1 MKFSEKWL
9 REIVNPKVD
18 SEKLSYQ
25 LTMAGLEVDGIT
37 KACEKF
43 YGLFVS
49 EIISIK
55 KHPNADKLHICE
67 VDCGEKELL
76 TIVCGAPNVKQGM
89 RTVLAKVGAQLPN
102 KPKLKSVLLKGVESH
117 GMLCSA
123 SEIGLSDESVGIIE
137 LSSLDPIG
145 KSLNEIIGDDDNI
158 IDISLTPNRGDCLS
172 IYGIAREVAAI
183 NKIDFNNYE
192 MNITEITTNTI
203 RQVELSAKAECPR
216 YICRV
221 IENVELN
228 IKTPLWMSEKLRCSG
243 IQNLNI
249 IVDIANF
256 VMLELGQPLHIFDND
271 KLKNTIEVRFPKGKE
286 KLKLLDE
293 TDIVINAETLLI
305 ADESGALAMAGLMGG
320 FDSAVSNQTK
330 NVLIESAFFKP
341 EIIIGEARQ
350 YGIHTESSHRFERGV
365 DPELQQMAI
374 ERASQLVL
382 MLCGGNAGPITEKK
396 NGIEI
401 PKNKEIL
408 LRGTQIKRLLGIDF
422 EKKFVIDSFARL
434 GMTCEYEKDEWKVI
448 PPSHRFD
455 IKIEADLIEELA
467 RIYGYDAIPTSSS
480 ASSSIIKLTKYN
492 HQTISQIREILINR
506 NYQEAIT
513 YSFVD
518 PDIHR
523 LVSSKAK
530 PLVLIN
536 PIAPELSEMRTSLLP
551 GLINALKRNVKRH
564 KERVRLFETGLIF
577 EGKEELLQEYHVGGI
592 IYENSNKKQWDKEI
606 SLCDFFSIKCDME
619 VILRHLVGSGKL
631 RFSEDSVNILH
642 PGQGM
647 GIYINEIEAG
657 YFGQLHPGICSQLG
671 FTKNIFVFDL
681 NIELFTKKETIRYKK
696 ISKFPIIKRDIAV
709 VIDEKVTFKEVS
721 DSVKNDAS
729 DLLVNLE
736 LFDLYQGEGI
746 EKGKKSLALGL
757 TFQSIHGTLKDE
769 EIENNMHNVIKGLYD
784 RLNAKLRE

>member
-18 SEKLSYQ
+18 SEELSYQ

-43 YGLFVS
+43 DGLFIS
-49 EIISIK
+49 EVISIK

-76 TIVCGAPNVKQGM
+76 TIVCGASNVKQGM
-89 RTVLAKVGAQLPN
+89 HTVLAKVGAQLPN
-102 KPKLKSVLLKGVESH
+102 KPKLKSVQLKGVESH

-123 SEIGLSDESVGIIE
+123 SEIGLGDESAGIIE

-145 KSLNEIIGDDDNI
+145 KSLNGIIGDDDNI

-183 NKIDFNNYE
+183 NKIDFNNHK
-192 MNITEITTNTI
+192 MNIAEITTSTV
-203 RQVELSAKAECPR
+203 RQVKLSAKIECPR

-221 IENVELN
+221 IENVDLD

-243 IQNLNI
+243 IQNINI
-249 IVDIANF
+249 IIDIANF

-293 TDIVINAETLLI
+293 TDIAINAETLLI
-305 ADESGALAMAGLMGG
+305 ADESGALAIAGLMGG

-330 NVLIESAFFKP
+330 NILIESAFFKP

-350 YGIHTESSHRFERGV
+350 YGLHTESSRRFERGV

-382 MLCGGNAGPITEKK
+382 VLCGGNAGPIIEEK
-396 NGIEI
+396 NDIEI

-408 LRGTQIKRLLGIDF
+408 LRETQIKRLLGIDF
-422 EKKFVIDSFARL
+422 EEKFVVDLFVRL
-434 GMTCEYEKDEWKVI
+434 GMICEYGKNEWKVI
-448 PPSHRFD
+448 PPPHRFD

-467 RIYGYDAIPTSSS
+467 RIYGYDAIPASSS
-480 ASSSIIKLTKYN
+480 GGSSIIKLIKYN
-492 HQTISQIREILINR
+492 HQTINQIREILINR
-506 NYQEAIT
+506 DYQEVIT

-523 LVSSKAK
+523 LVSSKTN
-530 PLVLIN
+530 PLMLTN

-551 GLINALKRNVKRH
+551 GLINALQRNVKRH

-577 EGKEELLQEYHVGGI
+577 EGKKELLQEYHVGGI
-592 IYENSNKKQWDKEI
+592 IYENSEQKQWNKEV
-606 SLCDFFSIKCDME
+606 SLCDFFDIKCDME
-619 VILRHLVGSGKL
+619 VILGHLVGNEKL
-631 RFSEDSVNILH
+631 RFSEDNVGVLH

-736 LFDLYQGEGI
+736 LFDLYHGEGI

-769 EIENNMHNVIKGLYD
+769 EIENNMHNVIKGLSD

>member
-18 SEKLSYQ
+18 SEELSYQ

-37 KACEKF
+37 KACKKF
-43 YGLFVS
+43 DGLFVS
-49 EIISIK
+49 EVTSIK

-102 KPKLKSVLLKGVESH
+102 KPKLKSVQLKGVESH

-137 LSSLDPIG
+137 LSLLDPIG

-183 NKIDFNNYE
+183 NKIDFNNHE
-192 MNITEITTNTI
+192 MNIAKITTSTV
-203 RQVELSAKAECPR
+203 RQVELSAKTECPR

-221 IENVELN
+221 IENVDLDM
-228 IKTPLWMSEKLRCSG
+228 KTPLWMSEKLRCSG
-243 IQNLNI
+243 IQNINI

-293 TDIVINAETLLI
+293 TDIAISAETLLI
-305 ADESGALAMAGLMGG
+305 ADESGVLAMAGLMGG

-330 NVLIESAFFKP
+330 NILIESAFFKP

-350 YGIHTESSHRFERGV
+350 YGLYTESSHRFERGV

-374 ERASQLVL
+374 ERASELILV
-382 MLCGGNAGPITEKK
+382 LCGGNAGPIMEEK
-396 NGIEI
+396 NDIEI

-408 LRGTQIKRLLGIDF
+408 LRETQIKRLLGIDF
-422 EKKFVIDSFARL
+422 EEKFVVDSFVRL
-434 GMTCEYEKDEWKVI
+434 GMICEYGKNEWKVI

-480 ASSSIIKLTKYN
+480 VSSSIIKLTKYN
-492 HQTISQIREILINR
+492 HQAISQIRDILINR
-506 NYQEAIT
+506 NYQEVIT

-523 LVSSKAK
+523 LVSSKTK
-530 PLVLIN
+530 PLTLIN

-551 GLINALKRNVKRH
+551 GLINALQRNVKRH

-577 EGKEELLQEYHVGGI
+577 EGKKELLQEYHVGGI
-592 IYENSNKKQWDKEI
+592 IYENNEQKQWSKEI
-606 SLCDFFSIKCDME
+606 SLCDFFNIKCDME
-619 VILRHLVGSGKL
+619 VILKHLVGSEKL
-631 RFSEDSVNILH
+631 RFSEDSVSILH

-647 GIYINEIEAG
+647 GIHINEIEAG

-681 NIELFTKKETIRYKK
+681 NIGLFTKKETIRYKK

-721 DSVKNDAS
+721 DSVRNDAS

-736 LFDLYQGEGI
+736 LFDLYHGEGI

>member
-18 SEKLSYQ
+18 SEELSYQ

-43 YGLFVS
+43 DGLFVS
-49 EIISIK
+49 EVTSIK

-89 RTVLAKVGAQLPN
+89 HTVLAKVGAQLPN
-102 KPKLKSVLLKGVESH
+102 QSKLKSVQLKGVESH

-123 SEIGLSDESVGIIE
+123 SEIGLSDESDGIIE

-145 KSLNEIIGDDDNI
+145 KSLNETIGDDDNI

-172 IYGIAREVAAI
+172 VYGIAREVAAI
-183 NKIDFNNYE
+183 NKIDFNNHE
-192 MNITEITTNTI
+192 MKIAEITTSTV
-203 RQVELSAKAECPR
+203 RQVKLSAKSDCPR

-221 IENVELN
+221 IENVDLE

-243 IQNLNI
+243 IQNINI

-256 VMLELGQPLHIFDND
+256 VMLELGQPLHMFDND

-286 KLKLLDE
+286 KLKLLDD

-305 ADESGALAMAGLMGG
+305 ADESGVLAVAGLMGG
-320 FDSAVSNQTK
+320 LDSAVSNQTK
-330 NVLIESAFFKP
+330 NLLIESAFFKP
-341 EIIIGEARQ
+341 ETIIGEARQ

-365 DPELQQMAI
+365 DPELQQIAI
-374 ERASQLVL
+374 ERASELILV
-382 MLCGGNAGPITEKK
+382 LCGGNAGPIVEEK
-396 NGIEI
+396 NDIEI

-408 LRGTQIKRLLGIDF
+408 LRETQIKRLLGIDF
-422 EKKFVIDSFARL
+422 EEKFVVDSFVRL
-434 GMTCEYEKDEWKVI
+434 GMTCNHIKNKWKVI

-467 RIYGYDAIPTSSS
+467 RIYGYDTIPTGSSV
-480 ASSSIIKLTKYN
+480 SSSIIKSTKYS
-492 HQTISQIREILINR
+492 HQILSQIREILINR

-513 YSFVD
+513 FSFVD

-523 LVSSKAK
+523 LVGSKTK
-530 PLVLIN
+530 PLILMN

-551 GLINALKRNVKRH
+551 GLINALQRNVKRH

-577 EGKEELLQEYHVGGI
+577 ENKKELLQEHHVGGI
-592 IYENSNKKQWDKEI
+592 IYGNNEQKQWDNEI
-606 SLCDFFSIKCDME
+606 SSFDFFNIKCDME
-619 VILRHLVGSGKL
+619 VVLGHLVGSEEL
-631 RFSEDSVNILH
+631 RFSEDSVSILH

-647 GIYINEIEAG
+647 GIYINEIEVG
-657 YFGQLHPGICSQLG
+657 YFGQLHPSICSQLG
-671 FTKNIFVFDL
+671 FTKNIYVFDL
-681 NIELFTKKETIRYKK
+681 NIGLFTKREAIRCKK

-746 EKGKKSLALGL
+746 EKRKKSLALGL

-769 EIENNMHNVIKGLYD
+769 EVENNMHNVIKGLSD
-784 RLNAKLRE
+784 RLSAKLRE

>member
-18 SEKLSYQ
+18 SEELSYQ
-25 LTMAGLEVDGIT
+25 LTMAGLEVDGVT

-43 YGLFVS
+43 DGLFVS
-49 EIISIK
+49 EVISIK

-76 TIVCGAPNVKQGM
+76 TIVCGAPNVKRGM

-102 KPKLKSVLLKGVESH
+102 KPKLKSVQLKGVESH

-123 SEIGLSDESVGIIE
+123 SEIGLSDESAGIIE

-145 KSLNEIIGDDDNI
+145 KSLIEIIGDDNNI

-183 NKIDFNNYE
+183 NKIDFNNHK
-192 MNITEITTNTI
+192 MNIAEITTSTV
-203 RQVELSAKAECPR
+203 RQVKLSAKIECPR

-221 IENVELN
+221 IENVDLD

-243 IQNLNI
+243 IQNINI
-249 IVDIANF
+249 IIDIANF

-293 TDIVINAETLLI
+293 TDIAINAETLLI
-305 ADESGALAMAGLMGG
+305 ADESGPLAMAGLMGG

-330 NVLIESAFFKP
+330 NILIESAFFKP

-350 YGIHTESSHRFERGV
+350 YGLHTESSHRFERGV
-365 DPELQQMAI
+365 DPELQQMVI
-374 ERASQLVL
+374 ERASQLIL
-382 MLCGGNAGPITEKK
+382 MLCGGNAGPIIEEK
-396 NGIEI
+396 NDIEI

-408 LRGTQIKRLLGIDF
+408 LRETQIKRLLGIDF
-422 EKKFVIDSFARL
+422 EEKFVVDSFVRL
-434 GMTCEYEKDEWKVI
+434 GMTCEYEKNKWRVT
-448 PPSHRFD
+448 PPPHRSD
-455 IKIEADLIEELA
+455 IKIEADLVEELA
-467 RIYGYDAIPTSSS
+467 RIYGYDAIPASSS
-480 ASSSIIKLTKYN
+480 GGSSIIKLIKYN
-492 HQTISQIREILINR
+492 HQIINQIREILINR
-506 NYQEAIT
+506 DYQEVIT

-523 LVSSKAK
+523 LVSSKTN
-530 PLVLIN
+530 PLMLTN

-551 GLINALKRNVKRH
+551 GLINALQRNVKRH
-564 KERVRLFETGLIF
+564 KERVHLFETGLIF
-577 EGKEELLQEYHVGGI
+577 EGKKELLQEYHVGGI
-592 IYENSNKKQWDKEI
+592 IYENSEQKQWNKEV
-606 SLCDFFSIKCDME
+606 SLCDFFDIKCDME
-619 VILRHLVGSGKL
+619 VILGYLVGNEKL
-631 RFSEDSVNILH
+631 RFSEDSVGVLH
-642 PGQGM
+642 PGQSM
-647 GIYINEIEAG
+647 GININEIEAG

-671 FTKNIFVFDL
+671 FTKNVFVFDL
-681 NIELFTKKETIRYKK
+681 NIELFTKKETIRYKN
-696 ISKFPIIKRDIAV
+696 ISKFPIIKRDISV
-709 VIDEKVTFKEVS
+709 VIDEKVTCKEVF

-736 LFDLYQGEGI
+736 LFDLYHGEGI
-746 EKGKKSLALGL
+746 EKGKKSFALGL

-769 EIENNMHNVIKGLYD
+769 EIENNMHNVIKGLSD